1 MACTSTSTNIRMEA
15 ANVTWGREEETCITP
30 ATGLTGGEYF
40 KLSSQNEKF
49 VFYTTVNAAGAD
61 PSVAGYTSVVVAVNT
76 AYTVAE
82 WITAF
87 ITAAEGAGTNDEFL
101 AIASS
106 DGLSVKVT
114 TLDVGAVLETAAD
127 VDTGFTF
134 SVDVTGIGGDLG
146 KTKEGIEIA
155 FEQSKFEV
163 MANQTGE
170 SVLDEI
176 LMGLK
181 CSLSMSLLE
190 MTSANWQL
198 IVGKGYGDVHT
209 PSGGTI
215 LSGFGDGR
223 MNTSAF
229 SLGGKLILHPVNL
242 ASTDRSRDVV
252 FHKCLPSPESVN
264 FDGTDT
270 QAMSVT
276 FNAYVDES
284 KDASINIFAFGDW
297 RQDLR

>member
-1 MACTSTSTNIRMEA
+1 MEA
-15 ANVTWGREEETCITP
+15 VNVTFGAEEETCITP

-40 KLSSQNEKF
+40 KLSCQDTKYA
-49 VFYTTVNAAGAD
+49 VYTTVNSVGAD
-61 PSVAGYTSVVVAVNT
+61 PTVTGYTSVAVAVPT
-76 AYTVAE
+76 SYTVAE

-87 ITAAEGAGTNDEFL
+87 ITAIEATDDFL

-106 DGLSVKVT
+106 DSLSVKVN
-114 TLDVGAVLETAAD
+114 TLDVGAVLETITD
-127 VDTGFTF
+127 VDTSFDF
-134 SVDVTGIGGDLG
+134 SVLTTGFGGDLG
-146 KTKEGIEIA
+146 QTKEGIEVS

-163 MANQTGE
+163 KSNQKGE

-190 MTSANWQL
+190 MTASNWEL
-198 IVGKGYGDVHT
+198 VVGKGYGDTHT
-209 PSGGTI
+209 PSGGTKLI
-215 LSGFGDGR
+215 GFGDGR
-223 MNTSAF
+223 MNSSAF
-229 SLGGKLILHPVNL
+229 ALGGKLILHPVNI
-242 ASTDRSRDVV
+242 ASSDRTRDVV
-252 FHKCLPSPESVN
+252 FHKCLPAPESIN

-276 FNAYVDES
+276 FNAYVDDS